1 VLRLSRKTQWDE
13 GGKKEQRERERER
26 KRERERQRERDTH
39 THRHTHRDFRE
50 LYVIVQMQSKVHRL
64 GWNSGNP
71 EKGYS
76 PSPKAV
82 SNSKVLSF
90 LGELVCSMAFN

>member
-13 GGKKEQRERERER
+13 GGKKEQRERERE
-26 KRERERQRERDTH
+26 KERERH